1 MKKKIKAVIGS
12 KLSKRDKKRWV
23 IIDSE
28 TGEILDN
35 AQGYGYKS
43 PQNAYKGYAYST
55 RDKSK
60 DAEKKAKEDHIRQWM
75 RSHKGFVRALEEYA
89 FEIQKGSWE
98 PESKVNVELI
108 KFALKQYGYEI
119 DFTPREL
126 LHFWLNKW

>member
-1 MKKKIKAVIGS
+1 MKKSYKAVVDK
-12 KLSKRDKKRWV
+12 KLSKRDKTRWV
-23 IIDSE
+23 IIDIE
-28 TGEILDN
+28 TGEVLDD

-43 PQNAYKGYAYST
+43 PQNAYRGYAYLT

-60 DAEKKAKEDHIRQWM
+60 DAEKKEKEDHIRQWM

-89 FEIQKGSWE
+89 FEIYKGSWE
-98 PESKVNVELI
+98 PDSKVDVNLI

-119 DFTPREL
+119 DFTPAEL